1 MKFKKYILL
10 PFLAAFAIV
19 LAACSSTN
27 GTYVYKGSIPLLS
40 DAQATLTI
48 DGDEGKMKIEGKPF
62 LSSDKQSQEFDV
74 KVNSSDKTI
83 EVDGATLKYDIQ
95 DKVLKITDDSSGVFQ
110 GKEFTKQ

>member
-27 GTYVYKGSIPLLS
+27 GTYIYKGNIFLLN

-48 DGDEGKMKIEGKPF
+48 DGDAGKMKIEGKPLF
-62 LSSDKQSQEFDV
+62 SSETQSQEFDV
-74 KVNSSDKTI
+74 KINSSDKTM

-95 DKVLKITDDSSGVFQ
+95 DKVLKITDDNSGVFQ